1 VIAAGAPRVEYIAP
15 GEREPVYLTRRK
27 TIYDVVFVDGKPYTI
42 HLCRSKTGKLFLRAR
57 PLFGYSEE
65 VANYVREKIEE
76 CPWLHA
82 RGEEYRRIVREYGM
96 PPTALCIKMIMEGR
110 RFGRKE
116 MRRRPTMADIIIGQ
130 LVAGAEKAAGRQGP
144 AAAAA
149 PAALA
154 SPPSLAAPAVE
165 GILALWRGGGRR
177 GAGALEELLKLWRGR

>member
-1 VIAAGAPRVEYIAP
+1 MLVREGKGLEVLFFPP
-15 GEREPVYLTRRK
+15 GSLKVPVRLTRRR

-57 PLFGYSEE
+57 PLVGYSEE
-65 VANYVREKIEE
+65 VVRYVREKIKE

-82 RGEEYRRIVREYGM
+82 SGDAYKYVLQVYGM

-154 SPPSLAAPAVE
+154 SPLSLAAPAVE
-165 GILALWRGGGRR
+165 GILRLWSGT
-177 GAGALEELLKLWRGR
+177 AGK